1 MRRDEAPLDGRTA
14 AVCAVSDALTGRR
27 FVSEALRAWRAAGRL
42 AGHEAALALEIGQGT
57 LRHIVTIEHV
67 LGKVAR
73 VERARMPARLRA
85 VLATAAYQVIWLER
99 IPVFAAVDEAVE
111 LARRLVRGRAPG
123 MANAVLRRLAGAI
136 TERRVPWRRL
146 DPTHVRVNWEQA
158 CAFSQPVLPEPTG
171 EAGRCAHLAAATG
184 ERRPRFAELVARH
197 GPERAEAAT
206 WAAQALP
213 PTALHANTLRL
224 LSAELE
230 PLLRAA
236 HGDAVRVVGDTA
248 FVPPAVSVV
257 ETPPFA
263 EGLVFVQDPTAYAAA
278 QAVAASPGERVL
290 DLCAAPGGKS
300 IVLALAMNDRGEVVA
315 CDTAPERLERVA
327 ENVARLGLRCVQRR
341 VVSHSGAEL
350 NAEHGRFDAA
360 LVDVPCSNTGV
371 IARRPE
377 ARLGL
382 TRRKLESL
390 CEVQAALLRQ
400 AAACVRPG
408 GRLVYSTCSIEPE
421 ENEQMVAAFLRD
433 NPDWRLDEQVTT
445 LPAAGPQW
453 SDWHDGGYYARLVR
467 AAR

>member
-1 MRRDEAPLDGRTA
+1 
-14 AVCAVSDALTGRR
+14 VSDALTGRR

-158 CAFSQPVLPEPTG
+158 CAFSRPVLPEPTG

-197 GPERAEAAT
+197 GPERAEAAAWPRRRAT
-206 WAAQALP
+206 DGTAREHTAVVERGARAA
-213 PTALHANTLRL
+213 
-224 LSAELE
+224 
-230 PLLRAA
+230 LRAA

-248 FVPPAVSVV
+248 FVPPAVAGGA
-257 ETPPFA
+257 TPPFA
-263 EGLVFVQDPTAYAAA
+263 EGRGFVQDPTAYAAA